1 MEYTPLCVDTMFKRY
16 GFYMHGLY
24 IVVCVFGV
32 FLLAIVFS
40 VLLLTDSDYP
50 FWYLQT
56 HLSFPGKVKTVTV
69 NNVTNMNYTN
79 TTSYPKTFHL
89 EKVRDQWRWKCMS
102 WRGTDTKP
110 GLNDLLWRTGSL
122 STIKTQIACHKT
134 CFST

>member
-1 MEYTPLCVDTMFKRY
+1 
-16 GFYMHGLY
+16 MHGLY

-32 FLLAIVFS
+32 FLLAIVLS

-79 TTSYPKTFHL
+79 T
-89 EKVRDQWRWKCMS
+89 
-102 WRGTDTKP
+102 
-110 GLNDLLWRTGSL
+110 NLLPENIQLRKSPRPMAMEMYVMAWDRHETRF
-122 STIKTQIACHKT
+122 K
-134 CFST
+134 

>member
-32 FLLAIVFS
+32 FFLAIVLS
-40 VLLLTDSDYP
+40 VLLLTYSDYP
-50 FWYLQT
+50 FWYLQA

-79 TTSYPKTFHL
+79 TNLLPENIKVTKVMAL
-89 EKVRDQWRWKCMS
+89 EMYGMAWDRHETRFK
-102 WRGTDTKP
+102 
-110 GLNDLLWRTGSL
+110 
-122 STIKTQIACHKT
+122 
-134 CFST
+134 